1 MSEVGDAE
9 APTAPL
15 LATVPDAHSGPK
27 SFPLDLG
34 DDGVED
40 ITLERTTS
48 HHSADAAGN
57 GWKATTFILLTDMFG
72 LGALAIPSVFAHLGW
87 LAAGVALLALGSAML
102 FSGSLFTRL
111 AAAHPD
117 VSVYHRLAGAAYGR
131 RGRWLVFGTV
141 YTLILLSPAV
151 IHLTSAE
158 ALGVLMGGR
167 GGPSPGLLVT
177 LAMLPL
183 AQVRSMEDVGW
194 VSVVGTGTMLAAVA
208 VTLGKLLLEPLPER
222 AAAATHW
229 LPPAS
234 TTPRLALVA
243 LLDVVFAYGGQQ
255 NWFRYASTMR
265 KRSNFLLVT
274 RVGAVTMTAFY
285 LLLGCA
291 GYWSLGSAY
300 DLSKPITSVLPQD
313 GWTVL
318 TNAMLLIHC
327 LVAYQININ
336 VLTHLVL
343 TVVAK
348 HRAPARSW
356 RGWGA
361 WTLVS
366 GVGVL
371 ASWALASGI
380 PFFSLVIALVAAV
393 GDVAAGYLIPALLA
407 LRLLP
412 LGRAER
418 WLCRALV
425 PLSVALSAAG
435 IFSAVRE
442 IVHDS
447 AAAP

>member
-1 MSEVGDAE
+1 MGSSLQSNPRVSSC
-9 APTAPL
+9 PT
-15 LATVPDAHSGPK
+15 LALAIPQH
-27 SFPLDLG
+27 
-34 DDGVED
+34 
-40 ITLERTTS
+40 
-48 HHSADAAGN
+48 HHS
-57 GWKATTFILLTDMFG
+57 

-87 LAAGVALLALGSAML
+87 LAAGVALLALGLAML

-167 GGPSPGLLVT
+167 AGPSPGLLVT

-255 NWFRYASTMR
+255 ARTW
-265 KRSNFLLVT
+265 
-274 RVGAVTMTAFY
+274 
-285 LLLGCA
+285 LGVVWWMPD
-291 GYWSLGSAY
+291 GGSLR
-300 DLSKPITSVLPQD
+300 
-313 GWTVL
+313 
-318 TNAMLLIHC
+318 
-327 LVAYQININ
+327 
-336 VLTHLVL
+336 
-343 TVVAK
+343 
-348 HRAPARSW
+348 RA
-356 RGWGA
+356 
-361 WTLVS
+361 VS
-366 GVGVL
+366 GV
-371 ASWALASGI
+371 
-380 PFFSLVIALVAAV
+380 LVATAHFE
-393 GDVAAGYLIPALLA
+393 
-407 LRLLP
+407 
-412 LGRAER
+412 LGWR
-418 WLCRALV
+418 WNT
-425 PLSVALSAAG
+425 
-435 IFSAVRE
+435 
-442 IVHDS
+442 
-447 AAAP
+447 

>member
-34 DDGVED
+34 NDGVED

-87 LAAGVALLALGSAML
+87 LAAGVALLALGLAML

-158 ALGVLMGGR
+158 ALG
-167 GGPSPGLLVT
+167 
-177 LAMLPL
+177 
-183 AQVRSMEDVGW
+183 VRSMEDVGW

-255 NWFRYASTMR
+255 ARTWLGVNWFRYASTMR

-285 LLLGCA
+285 LLLGCT

-356 RGWGA
+356 QGWGA